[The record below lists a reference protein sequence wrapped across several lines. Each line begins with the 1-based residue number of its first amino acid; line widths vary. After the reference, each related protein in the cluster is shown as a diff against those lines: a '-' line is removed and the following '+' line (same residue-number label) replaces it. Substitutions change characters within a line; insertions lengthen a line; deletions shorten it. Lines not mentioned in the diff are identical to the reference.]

1 MLKNCK
7 KTMAFLLAAALLLSV
22 TACGAGQK
30 TENGSGG
37 AQVSGG
43 TASTETAASVKPEE
57 QAQTSKTGDPAA
69 AEELTASENQSA
81 EQEDQSASQADQT
94 EKNGDIYIL
103 FTSDVH
109 CGIDQGFGYAGLR
122 QVRDGLE
129 AKGYETILVDNGDS
143 IQGESIGTLSRGE
156 AIIDLMNDMEYDVA
170 IPGNHEFDYGTDR
183 FLELTKEADF
193 PYIS

>member
-69 AEELTASENQSA
+69 AVWDLSVYRGQHLLRRNLWSVH
-81 EQEDQSASQADQT
+81 
-94 EKNGDIYIL
+94 G
-103 FTSDVH
+103 SD
-109 CGIDQGFGYAGLR
+109 R
-122 QVRDGLE
+122 
-129 AKGYETILVDNGDS
+129 
-143 IQGESIGTLSRGE
+143 
-156 AIIDLMNDMEYDVA
+156 
-170 IPGNHEFDYGTDR
+170 
-183 FLELTKEADF
+183 
-193 PYIS
+193 